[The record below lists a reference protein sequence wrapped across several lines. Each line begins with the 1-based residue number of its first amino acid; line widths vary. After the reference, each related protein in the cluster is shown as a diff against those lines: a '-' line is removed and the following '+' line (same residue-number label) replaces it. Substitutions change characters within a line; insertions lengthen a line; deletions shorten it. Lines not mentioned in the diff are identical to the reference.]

1 MRIVFAC
8 LSIAFVLFVGSSL
21 GDAMM
26 HDLDLSL
33 QDERVMSA
41 ISSYFNK
48 KIEEIEWDNE
58 DVFIKVL
65 NKCM

>member
-1 MRIVFAC
+1 
-8 LSIAFVLFVGSSL
+8 
-21 GDAMM
+21 
-26 HDLDLSL
+26 
-33 QDERVMSA
+33 MSA

-58 DVFIKVL
+58 DVFIEVL

>member
-8 LSIAFVLFVGSSL
+8 LSNSCLPAVCLCMFRWSL
-21 GDAMM
+21 S
-26 HDLDLSL
+26 DLELSL

-58 DVFIKVL
+58 DVFIEVL

>member
-1 MRIVFAC
+1 MISPVLADD
-8 LSIAFVLFVGSSL
+8 LSISLFSS
-21 GDAMM
+21 
-26 HDLDLSL
+26 

-58 DVFIKVL
+58 DVFIDVL